1 MSALRLTYTHSREV
15 FIMFELD
22 LHRLAV
28 FYTVVNEGTLSKAG
42 DSLYMSQ
49 PAISAHIKALEQQL
63 GISLFYRVGRRSVVN
78 KAGEVLYRKA
88 EQLFSVAD
96 ELKAEMDDMR
106 GMSIGRLN
114 LGASVDW
121 QYSLPGYLDR
131 FKQAHPGVE
140 ISMNV
145 YPTERVERM
154 VLDRTLDLG
163 FIGGKTSKFDLASE
177 HLIDDEIVP
186 ICSKGHRLAKR
197 ISSDVIKLDEESFI
211 VREPESESRRIAN
224 GMLEANGL
232 VENVL
237 MELGSDEAI
246 KWAVM
251 AGRAIGLVAR
261 QSVDVELQAG
271 LLRVLEIDSLTAPVE
286 MHLIYIKE
294 RKMSAIQTAFVDMLS
309 TSAALVA

>member
-1 MSALRLTYTHSREV
+1 
-15 FIMFELD
+15 MFELD

-88 EQLFSVAD
+88 EELFSVAD

-121 QYSLPGYLDR
+121 QYDLPGYLDR
-131 FKQAHPGVE
+131 FKRTHPGVE
-140 ISMNV
+140 LSMIV
-145 YPTERVERM
+145 LPAERVERM

-163 FIGGKTSKFDLASE
+163 FIGGESSKFDLASD
-177 HLIDDEIVP
+177 HLIDGEIVP
-186 ICSKGHRLAKR
+186 ICSKGHRLTKR
-197 ISSDVIKLDEESFI
+197 ISSEIVKLHEESFI
-211 VREPESESRRIAN
+211 VRELNSESRRIAD
-224 GMLEANGL
+224 GLLEANGL
-232 VENVL
+232 TDKVL

-251 AGRAIGLVAR
+251 AGKGIGLVTR

-271 LLRVLEIDSLTAPVE
+271 LLNVLEIDSLTAPVKL
-286 MHLIYIKE
+286 HLIYIKE
-294 RKMSAIQTAFVDMLS
+294 RKMSAVQTDFVELLLS
-309 TSAALVA
+309 SVALVA

>member
-1 MSALRLTYTHSREV
+1 
-15 FIMFELD
+15 MFELD

-114 LGASVDW
+114 IGAAVDW
-121 QYSLPGYLDR
+121 QHNLPGYLDR

-140 ISMNV
+140 ISMSV
-145 YPTERVERM
+145 YPAERVERM

-163 FIGGKTSKFDLASE
+163 FIGGESSKFDLASE

-186 ICSKGHRLAKR
+186 ICGKGHRLVKK
-197 ISSDVIKLDEESFI
+197 ITSEIVKLDEESFI
-211 VREPESESRRIAN
+211 VREPESESRRIVN

-232 VENVL
+232 LDNIL

-251 AGRAIGLVAR
+251 AGRGIGLVAR
-261 QSVDVELQAG
+261 QSVDIELQTG
-271 LLRVLEIDSLTAPVE
+271 ILKVLDIEPLTAPVE
-286 MHLIYIKE
+286 LHLIYIRE
-294 RKMSAIQTAFVDMLS
+294 RKMSAVQTAFTDMLS
-309 TSAALVA
+309 SNAVLVA

>member
-1 MSALRLTYTHSREV
+1 
-15 FIMFELD
+15 MFELD

-121 QYSLPGYLDR
+121 QYNLPSYLDR

-140 ISMNV
+140 ISMSV
-145 YPTERVERM
+145 FPTERVERM

-163 FIGGKTSKFDLASE
+163 FIGGESSKFDLASE

-186 ICSKGHRLAKR
+186 ICSKGHRLAKK
-197 ISSDVIKLDEESFI
+197 ITSEIVKLDEESFI
-211 VREPESESRRIAN
+211 VREPDSESRRIAN

-232 VENVL
+232 LENIL

-251 AGRAIGLVAR
+251 AGRGIGLVAR
-261 QSVDVELQAG
+261 QSIDIELQAG
-271 LLRVLEIDSLTAPVE
+271 LLKVLEIDSMTAPVE
-286 MHLIYIKE
+286 LHLIYIRE
-294 RKMSAIQTAFVDMLS
+294 RKMSAVQTAFTEMLS
-309 TSAALVA
+309 SKAALVA

>member
-15 FIMFELD
+15 LIMFELD

-145 YPTERVERM
+145 YPAERVERM

-251 AGRAIGLVAR
+251 AGRGIGLVAR

>member
-1 MSALRLTYTHSREV
+1 
-15 FIMFELD
+15 MFELD

-96 ELKAEMDDMR
+96 ELKAEMDDLR

-114 LGASVDW
+114 LGAAVDW
-121 QYSLPGYLDR
+121 QYHLPGYLDR
-131 FKQAHPGVE
+131 FKQSHPGVE
-140 ISMNV
+140 LSMSV
-145 YPTERVERM
+145 YPAERVERM

-163 FIGGKTSKFDLASE
+163 FIGGESSKFDLASE
-177 HLIDDEIVP
+177 RLIDDEIVP
-186 ICSKGHRLAKR
+186 ICSKGHRLARR
-197 ISSDVIKLDEESFI
+197 IGSEIVKLDEESFI
-211 VREPESESRRIAN
+211 VREPDSESRRIAN
-224 GMLEANGL
+224 GLMEANGL
-232 VENVL
+232 TDNVL

-251 AGRAIGLVAR
+251 AGKGLGLVAR

-271 LLRVLEIDSLTAPVE
+271 LLKILEIESMTAPVKL
-286 MHLIYIKE
+286 HLIYIKDK
-294 RKMSAIQTAFVDMLS
+294 KMSAIQTAFIDMLS
-309 TSAALVA
+309 SSVALVA